1 MSIRRLSKW
10 QEPKVE
16 VPAGN
21 QFPMLLLGSERWV
34 EACRSAL
41 RQTG

>member
-21 QFPMLLLGSERWV
+21 QFPMLLLGSERRV
-34 EACRSAL
+34 EARRSAF